1 MKNMSSREHNESLK
15 GREIEI
21 SIKEQF
27 PIPIRV
33 KDGSGSIVDTYQ
45 IVRTKSN
52 KFMMQ
57 K

>member
-1 MKNMSSREHNESLK
+1 MKSFKYNESQKGSREIALSMEEK
-15 GREIEI
+15 Y
-21 SIKEQF
+21 
-27 PIPIRV
+27 PIPI
-33 KDGSGSIVDTYQ
+33 KILDDSGSIVDNYQ